1 MQRVT
6 TKMNTARIMWY
17 TRSTGIGFGEKDDGK
32 NVLLLKKNI
41 MDIDKFEWK
50 WRVNK
55 KIQYR
60 IEKPQVNIALDI
72 SFVKHKKEEKTV
84 TKKQPPADT
93 PVKVPLDEDTD
104 EDVAVPKSPTRSAAD
119 TPGGE
124 GMYTPPRPKTEIE
137 NPDRTPGRTPRKKKE
152 KITPV
157 PFSLP
162 THK

>member
-17 TRSTGIGFGEKDDGK
+17 TSSTGVGFAKKDDGTT
-32 NVLLLKKNI
+32 VLLLNKNI
-41 MDIDKFEWK
+41 GNISKFERRWLVDK
-50 WRVNK
+50 Q
-55 KIQYR
+55 IQYFT
-60 IEKPQVNIALDI
+60 EKPQVNIALGI
-72 SFVKHKKEEKTV
+72 TFVKHKKEEKAV

-93 PVKVPLDEDTD
+93 PVKVPLDEDAD